1 MSPLPCELFLALRY
15 LRPRWNFVSVITVI
29 STVGVMLG
37 VAVLIIVIAV
47 MSGFDREWRERILSC
62 NAHLKIVPPNGVMQ
76 NYQAGLRL
84 LSNNPA
90 VRGAAPFVMGQVMIM
105 SQRTNEDQFV
115 RGPVLRGVDPELEHT
130 VSGLA
135 TNVRYGKFDLEGKGL
150 VVGLE
155 IARDMGLHVGDRLGV
170 ISPRSMKRMMK
181 THGQTNAEAIL
192 PDDFEVRGIFDAGF
206 NDFNA
211 MLVICS
217 LENAQDLYAL
227 GDGVHGLFVTLKD
240 PFAAEAVQ
248 QELRPLFPLHD
259 HITTWKEDNAQ
270 IFGALATEK
279 TMMYI
284 ILFVVFII
292 AAFAIVNSE
301 ITLAVS
307 KFQDIGLLKSLG
319 AANGQVMR
327 VFLGHSMAV
336 GFLGSGMGFALG
348 RVFLHFI
355 NDILELVRHTMHFDM
370 LPAAIYQ
377 VSRLPYEVLPLDV
390 AIICGGGF
398 VICALAGLVP
408 AYLAA
413 RLDPVEALRHE

>member
-29 STVGVMLG
+29 STIGVLLG

-47 MSGFDREWRERILSC
+47 MSGFDREWRERILAC
-62 NAHLKIVPPNGVMQ
+62 TAHLKIVRPEGHLRH
-76 NYQAGLRL
+76 YTEDIRL
-84 LSNNPA
+84 LSTNPA
-90 VRGAAPFVMGQVMIM
+90 VHGAAPFVFGQVMIM
-105 SQRTNEDQFV
+105 TQRTNEDQVV
-115 RGPVLRGVDPELEHT
+115 RGPFLRGVDLELE
-130 VSGLA
+130 
-135 TNVRYGKFDLEGKGL
+135 TNVSSLPASIAKGKFDLEGKGL
-150 VVGLE
+150 LVGS
-155 IARDMGLHVGDRLGV
+155 AMAHDMGLRVGDHLGV
-170 ISPRSMKRMMK
+170 YSPQSLQRMIKTRS
-181 THGQTNAEAIL
+181 QTNAEAIL
-192 PDDFEVRGIFDAGF
+192 PDDFEVRGIFDVGF

-211 MLVICS
+211 NMIVSS
-217 LENAQDLYAL
+217 LENAQELYAL
-227 GDGVHGLFVTLKD
+227 GEGVHGLFVSLKD
-240 PFAAEAVQ
+240 PFAADAVRR
-248 QELRPLFPLHD
+248 ELIPLFPPPFQ
-259 HITTWKEDNAQ
+259 ISTWKEDNAQ

-284 ILFVVFII
+284 ILFVVFLI

-301 ITLAVS
+301 ITFAVS
-307 KFQDIGLLKSLG
+307 KFADIGLLKSLG
-319 AANGQVMR
+319 AANGQIMR

-336 GFLGSGMGFALG
+336 GLIGSGTGFVTG

-355 NDILELVRHTMHFDM
+355 NDILNGVRHVFGFDM

-377 VSRLPYEVLPLDV
+377 ISQLPYEVLPLDV

-398 VICALAGLVP
+398 LICTLAGLVP